1 MSYKDTEGGWIGVDL
16 DGTLAVHEDNWT
28 YPDIGAP
35 VIPMVQR
42 VKAWLAQGKD
52 VRILTARVHPE
63 WGAAAIEETRQLIE
77 EWCQQ
82 WLNKTLT
89 ITCSKDSKMIEL
101 WDDRAVHVVPNTG
114 MTKEEL
120 ARVAFRF

>member
-1 MSYKDTEGGWIGVDL
+1 MAYGTKDGWIGVDL

-35 VIPMVQR
+35 VIPMVNR
-42 VKAWLAQGKD
+42 VKAWLAQGYD
-52 VRILTARVHPE
+52 VRILTARVAPE
-63 WGAAAIEETRQLIE
+63 WGADAIEETRQLIE
-77 EWCQQ
+77 DWCLQ
-82 WLNKTLT
+82 WLNKVL
-89 ITCSKDSKMIEL
+89 IVTCSKDSKMIEL

-120 ARVAFRF
+120 QRVAFRF